1 MRTENEMEVTSKAVG
16 SDTPPVVKGQVQD
29 DGAVS
34 AGATMY
40 TQSPL
45 LSLAAAA
52 AVAESEEE

>member
-1 MRTENEMEVTSKAVG
+1 MEVTVKAVG

-34 AGATMY
+34 SGATMY